1 MDESV
6 IKQLL
11 AQVKDNPLIAMIL
24 QPIVGTMFAGSGS
37 LLNPATYD
45 QSKSLNANVQRSMD
59 AQAYSNTFGS
69 LAAAQTR
76 ANTNDLLSGILQRS
90 FGYSQEAAANALNG
104 SGWGAISSV
113 VNMALGSGTA
123 GNALNNVYTA
133 AFNRR
138 YLVNGVGANGVDNL
152 NRYANDYRGV
162 GERMLTEHYVNRSYG
177 SMSLEDTSAL
187 YSSLIGTGKY
197 DNIGKGSPNAAK
209 QKADAIA
216 KDAKEYS
223 KALSTLK
230 DTLGGSVAE
239 IIQSVESL
247 YQTGIGSISP
257 QQLSNMAN
265 NLTHAVAVT
274 GVNQNKLAHMSA
286 VAYQYIAPYGGD
298 AMLSAQIANSSAY
311 NMTSDPRVY
320 GLSRDRYE
328 ANVVALHTNRALNGD
343 VRYMSAAYQAWADK
357 NKVNAQESSSYE
369 QFLADVKKSGVT
381 MNSAGMS
388 DFMRQLGI
396 SDAQAS
402 SLLSSSM
409 TSRLGAQF
417 DMTGAMLGQ
426 RVDRV
431 NARRQSL
438 LRRIAGAAVA
448 NEIGDIS
455 DKTGDDIYN
464 AVMNS
469 KALSHMSI
477 GDRRVI
483 AQNSMDAHI
492 EAARAGLGM
501 SDDKAADE
509 FMRQGAA
516 AKRARTAQLWRT
528 GVLSAFRDDRAVT
541 AGGLEGMMQLFMGGK
556 GDLSLSS
563 VLSVGMFGVDFNE
576 LAKGQGT
583 MSKEAIESAVSG
595 RITDQYKKVFGDGA
609 YDALAETI
617 KKENPNISA
626 ADLQSEMQQRMRMQ
640 LRGSLMAEYEA
651 SGTLLA
657 KGVTYDKKG
666 NPRAAQKEYQV
677 AQAKALNAL
686 QVLRRNKDD
695 KEARESLEQYVKDER
710 FEHSDLLKHAVKT
723 GSYDKL
729 FTEDGR
735 KELQQGIKQ
744 EQILDDM
751 LGKDKLNKDATSDA
765 VKQGANKAINVL
777 KGLNADTTDRLVKL
791 YKSGKQLSEAELQAV
806 GLNKQQAADVMAA
819 AEGITKATKADDT
832 AAQVMQQLMTAAG
845 KGPQGGLE
853 GFFQVIIDIL
863 RQITDLIPKGK

>member
-59 AQAYSNTFGS
+59 AQTYSNTFGS
-69 LAAAQTR
+69 LAALQTR

-90 FGYSQEAAANALNG
+90 FGYSPDAAANALNG

-113 VNMALGSGTA
+113 VNMAIGSGTA
-123 GNALNNVYTA
+123 GNALNSVYTA

-138 YLVNGVGANGVDNL
+138 YLANGVGANGVDNL
-152 NRYANDYRGV
+152 DRYANDYRGV
-162 GERMLTEHYVNRSYG
+162 GERMLAEHYVNRSYG

-197 DNIGKGSPNAAK
+197 DNIGKGNAK

-239 IIQSVESL
+239 IIQSVEAL
-247 YQTGIGSISP
+247 YQTGLGSISP

-265 NLTHAVAVT
+265 NLTHAVSVT

-357 NKVNAQESSSYE
+357 NKVNAQEASSYE

-388 DFMRQLGI
+388 DFMKQLGI

-417 DMTGAMLGQ
+417 DMTGAMLDQ

-483 AQNSMDAHI
+483 AQESMDAHI

-583 MSKEAIESAVSG
+583 MSKADIEKAVSG
-595 RITDQYKKVFGDGA
+595 KVTDQYKKVFGDDAYGA
-609 YDALAETI
+609 LEKAI
-617 KKENPNISA
+617 RGENPNISA
-626 ADLQSEMQQRMRMQ
+626 ADLQSEMQQRMRTQ

-695 KEARESLEQYVKDER
+695 KEAREALEQYVKDER
-710 FEHSDLLKHAVKT
+710 FEHSDLLKYAVKT
-723 GSYDKL
+723 RGYDKL

-735 KELQQGIKQ
+735 KELQQGIRQ
-744 EQILDDM
+744 EQILEDIV
-751 LGKDKLNKDATSDA
+751 GKDKLNDAKKSDA
-765 VKQGANKAINVL
+765 VKKSANKAIGVL
-777 KGLNADTTDRLVKL
+777 KGLDANTTDKLVKL
-791 YKSGKQLSEAELQAV
+791 YKSGKQLSEEELQAA
-806 GLNKQQAADVMAA
+806 GLNKQQAADVMGAA
-819 AEGITKATKADDT
+819 KDITAATKADDT

-845 KGPQGGLE
+845 KGPQGGIE

-863 RQITDLIPKGK
+863 RQITDLIPKGKQE